1 MRWNKNF
8 VKTNKTLRESETL
21 GSLPSCPFYTKIGA
35 IRSFLTVSLIR
46 ESQDKTGFDHGRS
59 EMKLMLFAKPLFL
72 LGFALSSTILFLH
85 FCQPNQPSSKADLMA
100 RSFVLWLHGLGDSG
114 PANEPIKTLFNSTEF
129 RNTVW
134 SFPSAPSN
142 PVTCNCKSLN
152 LKFYGRLYLFEG
164 YLISTRFAFWY
175 VWFCLWFWFELV

>member
-1 MRWNKNF
+1 MPQVLF
-8 VKTNKTLRESETL
+8 SFTDGVKAIRCTTLIWAQYEQTTETL
-21 GSLPSCPFYTKIGA
+21 GSLPFQFLHKD
-35 IRSFLTVSLIR
+35 RSNKVISHCFPNTRKLG
-46 ESQDKTGFDHGRS
+46 QDGSDHGRP

-85 FCQPNQPSSKADLMA
+85 FCQPNQPPSKADLMA

-142 PVTCNCKSLN
+142 PVTCNCKSLK
-152 LKFYGRLYLFEG
+152 LKFYGRLYLF
-164 YLISTRFAFWY
+164 
-175 VWFCLWFWFELV
+175 